1 MPMTNNTS
9 GVKKAQ
15 RKIFAGLTPWVL
27 VGVGTVVA
35 PFLLQGADYA
45 TIVKVYTVYTF
56 TVLISAFGMLYALYY
71 LSRMMYHAS
80 EAKHWKQV
88 SLNVAGIFV
97 AILFTSFALM
107 GKKNEA
113 SDAEL
118 QQPPQQDVV
127 YMTYSKTC
135 DFCIISESSAET
147 AANEYKFATG
157 IPVKRVDI
165 DQDNPLA
172 NELRQHIKGKGS
184 IVKLHGNN
192 VTAVVFTHGDGKGN
206 PVKTP
211 IETVY
216 RYIQEVSTSGR

>member
-1 MPMTNNTS
+1 MTNNTS

-15 RKIFAGLTPWVL
+15 RKILAGLAPWVL
-27 VGVGTVVA
+27 VGVGTVLA
-35 PFLLQGADYA
+35 PALLQGADYG
-45 TIVKVYTVYTF
+45 TIDKVYTAYSFAVI
-56 TVLISAFGMLYALYY
+56 VAAFGMLYALYY

-80 EAKHWKQV
+80 EARDWKQV

-97 AILFTSFALM
+97 AILFVSFALL
-107 GKKNEA
+107 GKNTDA

-118 QQPPQQDVV
+118 QQPPQQEVV

-147 AANEYKFATG
+147 AVAEYKFATG
-157 IPVKRVDI
+157 VAVKRVDI